1 MRSKYGIRT
10 WPAHHLV
17 KAPYKPPT
25 PVPGKIPWPAW
36 RRRAHLMRLEGR
48 QPTEI
53 ARILGREMNAVRG
66 ALYPEIHESLLRSS
80 RRRKQKPA
88 SITWQK
94 ERRQVR
100 DRERDKLRELARPEW
115 RAAGGD
121 PRALERFYRAFDC
134 L

>member
-1 MRSKYGIRT
+1 
-10 WPAHHLV
+10 
-17 KAPYKPPT
+17 
-25 PVPGKIPWPAW
+25 
-36 RRRAHLMRLEGR
+36 MRLEGR